1 MLEKLYTLQ
10 TDFLEARG
18 AIYIGK
24 TLIAGMPDSV
34 FWAEDP
40 KRINP
45 IAVTRWG
52 CRSPSASTE
61 ELWDLL
67 LEGKPMLW
75 EISEA
80 RFGRGHLARFN
91 NSLGNFLRDIE
102 AFYHKYFM
110 ISPREAVSIYP
121 QQRIS
126 LQAAYKALKITSGYL
141 TESFRPEDIGCSIGA
156 CATNYDCS
164 VASHPPTA
172 YSAIGTPRSRYGGKL
187 SHYFERTRGS
197 IYVSIPV
204 LWKCTAANLENL
216 RADVFENFDCCY
228 AGDLGIV
235 RASDRRLFEY
245 LGATSAG
252 STTRGLGKHP
262 FTSGLLWTLEQLA
275 ENHERFMTPIHIPH
289 YTQRDENWPLACC
302 GSQFETMF
310 DALNVST
317 EEPNSAKVDDEQH
330 SKIFC
335 HGVHTSARGHGFT
348 GGDISFKHKDGIYYA
363 RSQPLRQLIPKDEES
378 DAGTD
383 QDSLS
388 DSIWSLKSED
398 TLTSVDTEA
407 CSNDFADSC
416 IDETIS
422 RLKME
427 RADCLQNI
435 ELWEKALQIVS

>member
-1 MLEKLYTLQ
+1 
-10 TDFLEARG
+10 
-18 AIYIGK
+18 
-24 TLIAGMPDSV
+24 MPALAPRTWAVAHAYSV
-34 FWAEDP
+34 
-40 KRINP
+40 NP

-187 SHYFERTRGS
+187 SHYFERSGPCLVLDLTPLINAVREALSTCRSPSCGS
-197 IYVSIPV
+197 V
-204 LWKCTAANLENL
+204 
-216 RADVFENFDCCY
+216 
-228 AGDLGIV
+228 
-235 RASDRRLFEY
+235 RRL
-245 LGATSAG
+245 TW
-252 STTRGLGKHP
+252 R
-262 FTSGLLWTLEQLA
+262 
-275 ENHERFMTPIHIPH
+275 I
-289 YTQRDENWPLACC
+289 
-302 GSQFETMF
+302 
-310 DALNVST
+310 
-317 EEPNSAKVDDEQH
+317 
-330 SKIFC
+330 
-335 HGVHTSARGHGFT
+335 
-348 GGDISFKHKDGIYYA
+348 
-363 RSQPLRQLIPKDEES
+363 
-378 DAGTD
+378 
-383 QDSLS
+383 
-388 DSIWSLKSED
+388 
-398 TLTSVDTEA
+398 
-407 CSNDFADSC
+407 
-416 IDETIS
+416 
-422 RLKME
+422 
-427 RADCLQNI
+427 
-435 ELWEKALQIVS
+435 